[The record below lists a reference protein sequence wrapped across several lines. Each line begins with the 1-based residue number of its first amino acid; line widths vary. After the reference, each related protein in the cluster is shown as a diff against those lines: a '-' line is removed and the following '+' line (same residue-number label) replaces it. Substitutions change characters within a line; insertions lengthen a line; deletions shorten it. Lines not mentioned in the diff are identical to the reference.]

1 MEFSLSYL
9 TVTTYLVVLIRL
21 IAAVVLGALI
31 GIERGNSKHDAGLR
45 THIIV
50 CLGATSVM
58 ITSQLIAQSYGDITD
73 ITRLGA
79 QVISGI
85 GFLGVGS
92 IIVTRNRV
100 RGLTTAAGLWTT
112 GCLGL
117 VIGAGFIEVAI
128 TIVALMMFTI
138 YVLRLLSL
146 KLRAS
151 VLTFEVTA
159 SIAERNTTE
168 YVEEFVRMR
177 LDIIAVKMS
186 GEKAIITIHSDAP
199 RNRNDFIRE
208 IISIPGVIG
217 ISEA

>member
-1 MEFSLSYL
+1 MELSLFNINID
-9 TVTTYLVVLIRL
+9 TYLIVLIRL
-21 IAAVVLGALI
+21 ACAVILGGLI

-50 CLGATSVM
+50 CLGAASVM
-58 ITSQLIAQSYGDITD
+58 ITSQLIAESYGAITD

-117 VIGAGFIEVAI
+117 VIGAGFLEVAA

-138 YVLRLLSL
+138 YVLRPLSV
-146 KLRAS
+146 KLGPS
-151 VLTFEVTA
+151 NHTFEVIA
-159 SIAERNTTE
+159 SRGERITTE
-168 YVEEFVRMR
+168 YIEEFTRRGFEIVS
-177 LDIIAVKMS
+177 VKS
-186 GEKAIITIHSDAP
+186 GSEKTSIVIQANIRQD
-199 RNRNDFIRE
+199 RNDFIRE
-208 IISIPGVIG
+208 IMSIDGIIG
-217 ISEA
+217 ISEI

>member
-1 MEFSLSYL
+1 MGFSLSYL
-9 TVTTYLVVLIRL
+9 SVNTYLVVLVRL
-21 IAAVVLGALI
+21 VAAVVLGALI
-31 GIERGNSKHDAGLR
+31 GVERGNSKHDAGLR

-50 CLGATSVM
+50 CLGAASVM
-58 ITSQLIAQSYGDITD
+58 ITSQLIAQTHGAITD

-117 VIGAGFIEVAI
+117 VIGAGFIEVAV

-138 YVLRLLSL
+138 YVLRPLSL

-151 VLTFEVTA
+151 ALTFEVAA
-159 SIAERNTTE
+159 SIAERNVTE
-168 YVEEFVRMR
+168 YVEEFAKKG
-177 LDIIAVKMS
+177 LEIIAVKTS
-186 GEKAIITIHSDAP
+186 GSKAIITIHTDTDCD
-199 RNRNDFIRE
+199 RNDFIRE
-208 IISIPGVIG
+208 IISIPGVSG